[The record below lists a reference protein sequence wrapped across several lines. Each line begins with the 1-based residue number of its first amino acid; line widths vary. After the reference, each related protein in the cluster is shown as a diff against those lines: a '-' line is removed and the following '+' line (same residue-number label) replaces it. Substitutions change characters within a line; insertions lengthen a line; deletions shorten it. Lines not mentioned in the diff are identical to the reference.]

1 MALLKKPVVAVAAA
15 KLNEEMGEFASVSRK
30 ITPESKGK
38 GSQIQ
43 VYVNRPSE
51 VVAGV
56 SIPPGFDQGSEK
68 QVNIQL
74 NPYFTTKWVNTVEK
88 TNDLIEEEE
97 QILAP
102 LRVGIQHEAKKQFLN
117 LGIAT
122 ANTAITATS
131 TATSPFQM
139 ADIAK
144 AIAQVKMSGVGGKVH
159 VLIPSDAA
167 AIAAGSQWSMFTAGP
182 NEKLFNN
189 DLGSF
194 YGATWHETNISGVR
208 SPLTSGVALAA
219 SPVEGQTWLD
229 VTGVTSGVLIPAGTQ
244 FTIAGVYAVDI
255 YGNTLPTLA
264 NFATVIDVL
273 PSGTTA
279 SLPIGKALFSKTGTQ
294 SLVGPIPGSSGLN
307 WNASPTNPQDMYQ
320 GAPTPSNGLAFVS
333 ALPSAG
339 AALTPKSSSTGSIV
353 VYSELAL
360 AFAAASPNEMARKEE
375 HLIRPGGGIPILVGV
390 QGTNESGVANYR
402 MDAIWGL
409 SGVYAP
415 GACVV
420 NYALS

>member
-1 MALLKKPVVAVAAA
+1 MALLRKPVVAVAAA

-30 ITPESKGK
+30 ITPETKGK

-56 SIPPGFDQGSEK
+56 SIPTGWDQGSEK
-68 QVNIQL
+68 QVNVTL
-74 NPYFTTKWVNTVEK
+74 NPYFTTKWANTIEK
-88 TNDLIEEEE
+88 TNDLIEEED

-122 ANTAITATS
+122 ANTAITATPNPQ
-131 TATSPFQM
+131 TNSPFQM
-139 ADIAK
+139 SDIAK
-144 AIAQVKMSGVGGKVH
+144 AIAQVKMSGVGGDVH

-167 AIAAGSQWSMFTAGP
+167 AIAAGSQWSMFTQGP

-194 YGATWHETNISGVR
+194 YGAKWHETNISGVR
-208 SPLTSGVALAA
+208 SPLTSGVTVGTA
-219 SPVEGQTWLD
+219 PVEGQTFLSL
-229 VTGVTSGVLIPAGTQ
+229 SGLTVGQTIPAGTQ
-244 FTIAGVYAVDI
+244 FTVQGIYAVDV
-255 YGNTLPTLA
+255 YGNQLPTLA
-264 NFATVIDVL
+264 NFAFLSDVTV
-273 PSGTTA
+273 STA
-279 SLPIGKALFSKTGTQ
+279 TNQVVPIGKALFTKTGSQ
-294 SLVGPIPGSSGLN
+294 ASPAGLN

-320 GAPTPSNGLAFVS
+320 GAPTPANGLAFVS
-333 ALPSAG
+333 ALP
-339 AALTPKSSSTGSIV
+339 AAATPVSGKTGTTGSIV
-353 VYSELAL
+353 VYSSLAL
-360 AFAAASPNEMARKEE
+360 AFAAASPAEISRKEE
-375 HLIRPGGGIPILVGV
+375 FLVRPNGGIPILVGV